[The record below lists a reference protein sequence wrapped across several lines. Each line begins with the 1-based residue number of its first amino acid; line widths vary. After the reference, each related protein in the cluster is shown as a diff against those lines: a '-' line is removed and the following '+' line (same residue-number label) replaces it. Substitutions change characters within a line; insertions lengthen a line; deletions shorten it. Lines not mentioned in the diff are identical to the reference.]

1 MRPTAIAGMLA
12 AALLAMTGIGCGH
25 TGFVPLSEPA
35 PAASPAQPLP
45 IYAAR
50 DIGRPYR
57 VLGYVFRSTEG
68 HKSGLERVD
77 DMMYVMSHA
86 SEEIQE
92 MRREALARGADAVV
106 GFEMF
111 PSLSGFGQPVGFS
124 VGGLA
129 VKFLDAP
136 AEPPTIAPTPS
147 AIPEAPAEPPTIAP
161 TPGDPPE
168 APAEPPPPLP

>member
-1 MRPTAIAGMLA
+1 MRRTLMGAVLVTLATAGIA
-12 AALLAMTGIGCGH
+12 CGH

-77 DMMYVMSHA
+77 DTMYVMSHA

-111 PSLSGFGQPVGFS
+111 PTMSGFGQPVGFS

-136 AEPPTIAPTPS
+136 AEAPAIPPAPSAAPEAPTEPP
-147 AIPEAPAEPPTIAP
+147 AVAPVPAEPPR
-161 TPGDPPE
+161 
-168 APAEPPPPLP
+168 APAESAPPLP

>member
-1 MRPTAIAGMLA
+1 MRRAVMGALLVAIA
-12 AALLAMTGIGCGH
+12 TVGIACGH

-50 DIGRPYR
+50 DVGRPYR

-77 DMMYVMSHA
+77 DTMHVMSHA

-111 PSLSGFGQPVGFS
+111 PTLSGFGQPVGFS

-136 AEPPTIAPTPS
+136 TEPPVVPPTPS
-147 AIPEAPAEPPTIAP
+147 ASPEAATEPPSIAP
-161 TPGDPPE
+161 IPSEPPE
-168 APAEPPPPLP
+168 APTEATPPLP